1 MKPAALPVVP
11 DDSSE
16 GAAGGAVGAD
26 GGSGLLEH
34 ALTRKSELAAIT
46 APAVFADFNSECM
59 LVIVRQLLLG
69 CKLRQNSSK
78 LKRTG
83 AS

>member
-1 MKPAALPVVP
+1 MKPAVLPVVP

-16 GAAGGAVGAD
+16 GAADGAVGAD

-34 ALTRKSELAAIT
+34 APTRKSELAAIT

-59 LVIVRQLLLG
+59 PVIVGQLIFG
-69 CKLRQNSSK
+69 SKLREN
-78 LKRTG
+78 
-83 AS
+83 